1 MGHEE
6 NKSAVAEA
14 IGHFNDSNGRR
25 VYLEIHD
32 SSVTAHGLGSADPVD
47 FEGVTQFY
55 ETLWSAF
62 PGVEA
67 TIEEMIA
74 EGDPVSFRVTVR
86 GTHRGEFMGVA
97 PSGNQVTFGVQNI
110 YRFRDSKVVERWS
123 NPDLFGLMVQ
133 IGAIP
138 APPSISGEF
147 RRGPAGRNIE
157 EES

>member
-25 VYLEIHD
+25 EYLEIHD

-74 EGDPVSFRVTVR
+74 EGDPVSFRVTVAAR
-86 GTHRGEFMGVA
+86 TGASSWGSRRA
-97 PSGNQVTFGVQNI
+97 VTRS
-110 YRFRDSKVVERWS
+110 YSASRTSTAS
-123 NPDLFGLMVQ
+123 
-133 IGAIP
+133 AT
-138 APPSISGEF
+138 
-147 RRGPAGRNIE
+147 GR
-157 EES
+157 